1 MGKAVLDLRG
11 MEIEDL
17 VESIGKNIEGL
28 KEGESV
34 EFIIDRED
42 VISQLQ
48 KSSLKMEVK
57 KIGEDYILK
66 VSGGKIEIIEK
77 KEEKELEI
85 DENTNVGKLVS
96 KYPEAIEILA
106 SYGFTP
112 IRNPIL
118 RKTLAR
124 TITLGQAKKLEKLS
138 DEKFEELLKELRKL
152 KRD

>member
-48 KSSLKMEVK
+48 KSSLEMEVK
-57 KIGEDYILK
+57 KTGEDYILK

>member
-17 VESIGKNIEGL
+17 VESIAKNIEGL

-48 KSSLKMEVK
+48 KSSLEMEVK
-57 KIGEDYILK
+57 KTGEDYILK

-112 IRNPIL
+112 IRNSIL

>member
-1 MGKAVLDLRG
+1 MGKAVVDLRG
-11 MEIEDL
+11 MGIEEL
-17 VESIGKNIEGL
+17 MESIGENIEGL

-42 VISQLQ
+42 VLSQLQ
-48 KSSLKMEVK
+48 KSGLKMEIKRVGK
-57 KIGEDYILK
+57 DYILK
-66 VSGGKIEIIEK
+66 VSGGKIEIRE
-77 KEEKELEI
+77 KEEVKELEI
-85 DENTNVGKLVS
+85 DENTNVGKLVN
-96 KYPEAIEILA
+96 KYPEAIDILA

-124 TITLGQAKKLEKLS
+124 TITLGQAKKLERLS